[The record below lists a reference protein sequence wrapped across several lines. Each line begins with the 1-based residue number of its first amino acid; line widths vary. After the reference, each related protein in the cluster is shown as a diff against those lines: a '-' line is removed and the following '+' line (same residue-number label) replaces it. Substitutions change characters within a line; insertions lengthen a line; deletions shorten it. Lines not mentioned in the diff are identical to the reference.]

1 MAMVLKKCSELQIG
15 MVIAKDVRSR
25 SGDILMQTGTK
36 IDISS
41 IIELSEHGISFVFV
55 KEEDGTGAIEP
66 GVRKEEAEKGKEVS
80 DDSTKVEEARRIPFS
95 DEKESYYEKINQSED
110 FKEFRKKFS
119 SGVVK
124 LRGLLNR
131 VLKGKED
138 DLISAGRK
146 IVGELK
152 MPEGAIPTFDLISN
166 LRRFE
171 DVIYV
176 HSLNVAVLGGMLA
189 EWLELSEEDVEMV
202 KICGLYHCIG
212 KLTIPVE
219 IISKPAQVT
228 REEYDVI
235 KTYPQA
241 GYEILKKSKA
251 DERILNVAYQHR
263 QNMDGSGYPQG
274 FDPKKLDFY
283 SQIINIVAVYDAI
296 TSVRAYRGQ
305 ICPFKVIRMFE
316 EEGMSKYGP
325 RVYRIFLENMAKNFI
340 GNRVKL
346 NDGRIARILMTN
358 KTYFSMPMVIA
369 GSEYIDLAKRRD
381 LFIDEVI

>member
-1 MAMVLKKCSELQIG
+1 MVLTKCSDLEIG
-15 MVIAKDVRSR
+15 MIIAKDVRSR
-25 SGDILMQTGTK
+25 AGELLIKAGTAV
-36 IDISS
+36 DISG
-41 IIELSEHGISFVFV
+41 IVVLSEHGISFVFV
-55 KEEDGTGAIEP
+55 KE
-66 GVRKEEAEKGKEVS
+66 KEEGEVVKAKAVEGAK
-80 DDSTKVEEARRIPFS
+80 TKVAPSSETTGEGEQSVPFS
-95 DEKESYYEKINQSED
+95 DEKESYYETINQSED
-110 FKEFRKKFS
+110 FKEFRGKFS

-131 VLKGKED
+131 VLNGKEP
-138 DLISAGRK
+138 DLVEAGRK
-146 IVGELK
+146 IVAELN
-152 MPEGAIPTFDLISN
+152 MAEGSIPTFDLISN

-189 EWLELSEEDVEMV
+189 EWLGLPETEVEMV

-219 IISKPAQVT
+219 IISKPSKVT
-228 REEYDVI
+228 KEEYDII

-241 GYEILKKSKA
+241 GYDILKKA
-251 DERILNVAYQHR
+251 GANQRILNVAREHR
-263 QNMDGSGYPQG
+263 QNNDGSGYPAG

-316 EEGMSKYGP
+316 EEGMSKYDP